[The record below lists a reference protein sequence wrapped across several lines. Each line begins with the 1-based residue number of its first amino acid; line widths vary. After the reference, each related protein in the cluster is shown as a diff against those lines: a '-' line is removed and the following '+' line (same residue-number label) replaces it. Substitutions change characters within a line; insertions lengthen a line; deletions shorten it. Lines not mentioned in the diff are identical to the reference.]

1 MIPQWLVGSRLGRA
15 VAAVLAAILSIL
27 TLIKYGKSLQ
37 EEEQEAEDLKDY
49 VEVKER
55 ADEVPVNTTRD
66 AAIERLRSGGHL
78 RDSSE

>member
-27 TLIKYGKSLQ
+27 GLIKYGKSLQ
-37 EEEQEAEDLKDY
+37 KKEQKAEDLKDY
-49 VEVKER
+49 VKVKER

-66 AAIERLRSGGHL
+66 AAVERLRSGGHL
-78 RDSSE
+78 RDSGK